1 MPSHARAPVDPKPD
15 SPQQIDFYR
24 TRDEFVRAYH
34 PATSEEQL
42 IVVQITRAWMH
53 LQEVY
58 DLRSQITAEKGLLG
72 LFNEDFEKYKF
83 LMRNLTEAERM
94 WRHAVQ
100 EFHRARRRSVVRVSA
115 PTKRIYPTRR

>member
-1 MPSHARAPVDPKPD
+1 MPSQARAPVSPKPD
-15 SPQQIDFYR
+15 SAHNIEFYR
-24 TRDEFVRAYH
+24 TRDEFVRAYN
-34 PATSEEQL
+34 PATSEEHL
-42 IVVQITRAWMH
+42 LVTQITRAWMH

-94 WRHAVQ
+94 WRNAVQ
-100 EFHRARRRSVVRVSA
+100 EFHRAKRRSGQPVSTSA
-115 PTKRIYPTRR
+115 